1 MINDLTKGSPLK
13 LIIFFTIP
21 LLIGNIFQQFYNI
34 ADTIIVG
41 RTINVNAL
49 AAVGATGTLNYLAVG
64 FIIGFTTG
72 FSVITAQR
80 FGAGDYT
87 GMRKSF
93 AMAILQSAAL
103 CTVLTTVCI
112 LIARPLLQLLQ
123 TPENIIAD
131 SYTYIIIIY
140 AGLFATTL
148 FNLLSNMIRALGDS
162 RTPLFFL
169 VIACV
174 INIVLDFVL
183 ILNFGMGVAG
193 AAVATVIAQL
203 ISGLLCL
210 VYMLKKFPMLSP
222 HKADFFP
229 DWKIIRASLLVGLP
243 MAFQTS
249 IISLSSMIVQFSV
262 NQLGSVAVAA
272 FTAAQKIDQ
281 ICIQPLMSFGITMA
295 TYVAQ
300 NYGAGNI
307 VRIRKGVNQCA
318 LISVVWSLCGG
329 IMLLLFGRLI
339 AAAVVGGDQTEV
351 IGNAYTYLTIN
362 GLSESL
368 LALLF
373 VYRYALQGLGK
384 SISPMVSGIVELFL
398 RAGVVILFAKQFGFT
413 GICFAGPAAWL
424 GAMLVLG
431 GSYFYHIRRL
441 TRAVPAL

>member
-1 MINDLTKGSPLK
+1 MTTDLTKGSPLR

-34 ADTIIVG
+34 ADTVIVG
-41 RTINVNAL
+41 RTINVDAL
-49 AAVGATGTLNYLAVG
+49 AAVGATGTLSYLAVG

-80 FGAGDYT
+80 FGAGDYS

-93 AMAILQSAAL
+93 AMAILQSIVL
-103 CTVLTTVCI
+103 CIILTVLCI
-112 LIARPLLQLLQ
+112 GLARPLLRLLQ
-123 TPENIIAD
+123 TPDNIIAD
-131 SYTYIIIIY
+131 SYSYIIIIY
-140 AGLFATTL
+140 AGLFSTTL

-162 RTPLFFL
+162 RTPLLFL
-169 VIACV
+169 VIACI
-174 INIVLDFVL
+174 INIILDFSL
-183 ILNFGMGVAG
+183 ILNFHMGVAG

-210 VYMLKKFPMLSP
+210 VYMLKKFPMLKL
-222 HKADFFP
+222 HRTDFKP
-229 DWKIIRASLLVGLP
+229 DWRLIRSSLFVGLP

-249 IISLSSMIVQFSV
+249 IISLSSMTVQFAV

-300 NYGAGNI
+300 NYGAGNFA
-307 VRIRKGVNQCA
+307 RIKKGVNQTA
-318 LISVVWSLCGG
+318 VVSVVWSLCGG
-329 IMLLLFGRLI
+329 AMLFFFGKFI
-339 AAAVVGGDQTEV
+339 AAAVVGGHQTEV
-351 IGNAYTYLTIN
+351 VNNAYTYLVIN
-362 GLSESL
+362 GLCESI

-373 VYRYALQGLGK
+373 IYRYSLQGLGK
-384 SISPMVSGIVELFL
+384 SIPPMVSGIVELVL
-398 RAGVVILFAKQFGFT
+398 RAAVVALFANQFGFT

-441 TRAVPAL
+441 SSAMPSA